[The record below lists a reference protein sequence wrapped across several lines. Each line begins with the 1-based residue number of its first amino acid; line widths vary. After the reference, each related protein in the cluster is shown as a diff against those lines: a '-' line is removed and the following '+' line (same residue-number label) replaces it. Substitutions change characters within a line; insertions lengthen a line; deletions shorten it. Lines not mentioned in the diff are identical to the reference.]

1 MVTADMT
8 VELDLPVR
16 ADSVARARR
25 GLERLRGRLAEP
37 LFEDLRLLI
46 SEVVTNSLRHAGLTS
61 SDRVDV
67 VVSARPSHVHAEVFD
82 HGPGFDVRDD
92 PPDAG
97 AASGWGL
104 FLVEQVSDRWGVDRV
119 HGRTRVWF
127 ELDR

>member
-1 MVTADMT
+1 VTPDMT

-25 GLERLRGRLAEP
+25 SLERLRGTVSAS
-37 LFEDLRLLI
+37 LFEDLRLLL

-67 VVSARPSHVHAEVFD
+67 VVSAGPGHVRVEVFD
-82 HGPGFDVRDD
+82 RGPGFDAPEEG
-92 PPDAG
+92 PPAG

-104 FLVEQVSDRWGVDRV
+104 VLVEHLADRWGVDRV
-119 HGRTRVWF
+119 GGRTRVWF